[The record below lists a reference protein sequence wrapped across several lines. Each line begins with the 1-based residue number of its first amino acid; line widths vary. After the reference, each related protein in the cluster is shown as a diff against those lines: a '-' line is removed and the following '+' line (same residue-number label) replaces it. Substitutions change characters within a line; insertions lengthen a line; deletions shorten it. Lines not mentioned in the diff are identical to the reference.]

1 MCVWP
6 FWLEGLWLPY
16 GAKFAILPSGNLAR
30 YYKWG
35 STEAMLR
42 VVGSL
47 LIAQDTLCLMG
58 VFPMAILWI
67 CPMMFRAQNA

>member
-1 MCVWP
+1 MMP
-6 FWLEGLWLPY
+6 FLWSY
-16 GAKFAILPSGNLAR
+16 VTFTIVASYCDIVVISR
-30 YYKWG
+30 YYKWE

-58 VFPMAILWI
+58 VFPMAILWL